1 MRLTFS
7 LWAATDAY
15 GGYGDL
21 SDDLKQMPKD
31 TAFAAYT
38 DGEKR
43 QAAAGDDIVLLAV
56 AADLGGGLPG
66 V

>member
-1 MRLTFS
+1 MSRYVNELSVQLTQPERNEQMRHTFS

-31 TAFAAYT
+31 TAFAA
-38 DGEKR
+38 
-43 QAAAGDDIVLLAV
+43 
-56 AADLGGGLPG
+56 
-66 V
+66 